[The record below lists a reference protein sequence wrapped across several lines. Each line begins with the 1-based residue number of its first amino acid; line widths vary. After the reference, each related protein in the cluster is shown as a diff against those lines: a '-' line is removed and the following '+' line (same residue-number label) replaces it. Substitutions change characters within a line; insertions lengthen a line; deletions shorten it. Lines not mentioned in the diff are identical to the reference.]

1 MIEEN
6 VIYSQKCYISM
17 ERGRTTQ
24 TAFRFSQ
31 ELVGR
36 LKQRARLEH
45 KSVNA
50 FVEEA
55 VERALDSREDPY
67 SLLAARIKELKVP
80 ETVSPEVEALSS
92 FKTDFTAEDLAADDR
107 LSYILGK

>member
-1 MIEEN
+1 
-6 VIYSQKCYISM
+6 M

-24 TAFRFSQ
+24 TAFRFSP

-36 LKQRARLEH
+36 LKRRARLEH

-55 VERALDSREDPY
+55 VEQALDSREDPY
-67 SLLAARIKELKVP
+67 SRLSAQIGDLKIP
-80 ETVSPEVEALSS
+80 EMIPPEIQALSR
-92 FKTDFTAEDLAADDR
+92 FKTEFTAEDLAGDDR
-107 LSYILGK
+107 LAYILGK

>member
-1 MIEEN
+1 
-6 VIYSQKCYISM
+6 M
-17 ERGRTTQ
+17 ESARTIQ
-24 TAFRFSQ
+24 TAFRFSP
-31 ELVGR
+31 ELIGR
-36 LKQRARLEH
+36 LKRRARLEH

-92 FKTDFTAEDLAADDR
+92 FKTDFTAEELATDDR